1 MLCGRQIRRHAV
13 GRRSHRSLGAP
24 TLRDLPDPA
33 ENAEADFHRSR
44 SSQKRSRQGPA
55 RPFAGRLDR
64 PREGVRMTIF
74 VEIDRNP
81 STSSWPGLSRPST
94 PFPHAAPGGVDA
106 GDKPGDDE
114 SAIVATVGRTAGF
127 VHAFASVALLLTAV
141 SAAHAEDLW
150 RHGTLVP
157 KGDAGFIY
165 MAAEG
170 GFAKAEG
177 LDLKMQAFQNDT
189 LMMKA
194 LIAGELDSY
203 EGSPISPLIA
213 GSKGA
218 DVKILGCTWPK
229 LTYSLFSHDGIG
241 AVADLKGKKFGIS
254 APGSLPDLV
263 ARAMLKQAGV
273 APSEVSF
280 VAAGSD
286 PDRVRALSAENI
298 DAPISTSDFATRP
311 ELKLKTLA
319 VAADALP
326 QFLRQCI
333 VSRGDLFRTQS
344 DQLVGFVAAEMN
356 AYAFAYAHRD
366 KVVALTRRIASL
378 PPGDPI
384 ADASYRDVVEQ
395 RSASAT
401 IEIDLDKLRWLRDLL
416 AEDGRMAAKLD
427 PAAVTDPSIREAA
440 LARVK

>member
-1 MLCGRQIRRHAV
+1 MSGGIAGPKTGKGVCVAMAKLGRLISIHGLLAAV
-13 GRRSHRSLGAP
+13 GFAFTS
-24 TLRDLPDPA
+24 PA
-33 ENAEADFHRSR
+33 
-44 SSQKRSRQGPA
+44 
-55 RPFAGRLDR
+55 
-64 PREGVRMTIF
+64 
-74 VEIDRNP
+74 
-81 STSSWPGLSRPST
+81 
-94 PFPHAAPGGVDA
+94 
-106 GDKPGDDE
+106 
-114 SAIVATVGRTAGF
+114 
-127 VHAFASVALLLTAV
+127 AL
-141 SAAHAEDLW
+141 HAEDLW

-177 LDLKMQAFQNDT
+177 LDLKMLAFQNDT

-194 LIAGELDSY
+194 LIAGQLDSY

-241 AVADLKGKKFGIS
+241 SIAALRGKKVGIS

-263 ARAMLKQAGV
+263 ARTMLKQAGV

-286 PDRVRALSAENI
+286 PERVRALMAKTI
-298 DAPISTSDFATRP
+298 DAAISTSDFAAQP

-319 VAADALP
+319 VASEALP
-326 QFLRQCI
+326 QFMRQCVI
-333 VSRGDLFRTQS
+333 TRGERVRAKRP
-344 DQLVGFVAAEMN
+344 QLVAFIASEMKAYGFAL
-356 AYAFAYAHRD
+356 AHRD
-366 KVVALTRRIASL
+366 RVVALTRRIAGL
-378 PPGDPI
+378 PPSDPV
-384 ADASYRDVVEQ
+384 AEVSYREVVEQ
-395 RSASAT
+395 QAASPA

-416 AEDGRMAAKLD
+416 ADDGRMAAKFD
-427 PAAVTDPSIREAA
+427 PAALTDSSVREAA
-440 LARVK
+440 LMRIK

>member
-1 MLCGRQIRRHAV
+1 MVCALVAV
-13 GRRSHRSLGAP
+13 ASLLA
-24 TLRDLPDPA
+24 A
-33 ENAEADFHRSR
+33 
-44 SSQKRSRQGPA
+44 
-55 RPFAGRLDR
+55 
-64 PREGVRMTIF
+64 
-74 VEIDRNP
+74 
-81 STSSWPGLSRPST
+81 T
-94 PFPHAAPGGVDA
+94 P
-106 GDKPGDDE
+106 
-114 SAIVATVGRTAGF
+114 
-127 VHAFASVALLLTAV
+127 
-141 SAAHAEDLW
+141 AHADDLW

-170 GFAKAEG
+170 GFAKAQG

-241 AVADLKGKKFGIS
+241 SVADLSGKKFGIS

-286 PDRVRALSAENI
+286 PERVRALMAKTI
-298 DAPISTSDFATRP
+298 DAAISTSDFAARP
-311 ELKLKTLA
+311 GAQAQDARGRRRGAAA
-319 VAADALP
+319 VPAP
-326 QFLRQCI
+326 MHR
-333 VSRGDLFRTQS
+333 SRRGDLIRTKR
-344 DQLVGFVAAEMN
+344 DQLVAFVAAEMN
-356 AYAFAYAHRD
+356 AYAFALRVIA
-366 KVVALTRRIASL
+366 TRSSR
-378 PPGDPI
+378 
-384 ADASYRDVVEQ
+384 
-395 RSASAT
+395 
-401 IEIDLDKLRWLRDLL
+401 
-416 AEDGRMAAKLD
+416 
-427 PAAVTDPSIREAA
+427 
-440 LARVK
+440 

>member
-1 MLCGRQIRRHAV
+1 MTAERWSNFGIQIGTLLAV
-13 GRRSHRSLGAP
+13 IPLAFISA
-24 TLRDLPDPA
+24 T
-33 ENAEADFHRSR
+33 
-44 SSQKRSRQGPA
+44 
-55 RPFAGRLDR
+55 
-64 PREGVRMTIF
+64 TI
-74 VEIDRNP
+74 
-81 STSSWPGLSRPST
+81 
-94 PFPHAAPGGVDA
+94 
-106 GDKPGDDE
+106 
-114 SAIVATVGRTAGF
+114 
-127 VHAFASVALLLTAV
+127 
-141 SAAHAEDLW
+141 HAEDVW

-229 LTYSLFSHDGIG
+229 LTYSLFSHDGIAAIG
-241 AVADLKGKKFGIS
+241 DLKGKKVGIS
-254 APGSLPDLV
+254 APGSLPDVV
-263 ARAMLKQAGV
+263 ARAMLKQAGIS
-273 APSEVSF
+273 PSEVSF

-286 PDRVRALSAENI
+286 PDRVRALMAKTI
-298 DAPISTSDFATRP
+298 DAAISTSDFAARP
-311 ELKLKTLA
+311 ELTLKTLA
-319 VAADALP
+319 IASEVLP
-326 QFLRQCI
+326 QFLRQCLI
-333 VSRGDLFRTQS
+333 TRGDLIRSKRTP
-344 DQLVGFVAAEMN
+344 LVAFVAAEMK
-356 AYAFAYAHRD
+356 AYGFALSHRD

-384 ADASYRDVVEQ
+384 AETSYREVVEQ
-395 RSASAT
+395 RAASPA
-401 IEIDLDKLRWLRDLL
+401 IEIDMEKLRWLRDLL
-416 AEDGRMAAKLD
+416 ADDGRMAARFD

-440 LARVK
+440 LMRVNR

>member
-1 MLCGRQIRRHAV
+1 MSTTPSPFTLVRASPREHVTINRAAALSSPSPLVGEGRGGGSGGDGTQVPH
-13 GRRSHRSLGAP
+13 GP
-24 TLRDLPDPA
+24 TPTPDPSPQGGG
-33 ENAEADFHRSR
+33 E
-44 SSQKRSRQGPA
+44 KRSFAVDIAA
-55 RPFAGRLDR
+55 RALGC
-64 PREGVRMTIF
+64 
-74 VEIDRNP
+74 
-81 STSSWPGLSRPST
+81 
-94 PFPHAAPGGVDA
+94 
-106 GDKPGDDE
+106 
-114 SAIVATVGRTAGF
+114 
-127 VHAFASVALLLTAV
+127 VALIAVLTAV
-141 SAAHAEDLW
+141 PTARADDLW

-170 GFAKAEG
+170 GFAKAQG

-218 DVKILGCTWPK
+218 DVRILGCTWPK

-241 AVADLKGKKFGIS
+241 AVADLKGRKVGIS

-263 ARAMLKQAGV
+263 ARALLKQAGI
-273 APSEVSF
+273 APTEVSF

-286 PDRVRALSAENI
+286 PERVRALMAKTI
-298 DAPISTSDFATRP
+298 DAAISTSDFAARP

-319 VAADALP
+319 IAGDVLP
-326 QFLRQCI
+326 QFVRQCI
-333 VSRGDLFRTQS
+333 VSRGALIRAKRN
-344 DQLVGFVAAEMN
+344 QLTGFVAAEMG
-356 AYAFAYAHRD
+356 AYGFAYANQD
-366 KVVALTRRIASL
+366 AVVALTRRVANLQPS
-378 PPGDPI
+378 DPV
-384 ADASYRDVVEQ
+384 AEASYREIVAQ
-395 RSASAT
+395 KAASPA

-416 AEDGRMAAKLD
+416 AEDGRMAATFD
-427 PAAVTDPSIREAA
+427 PATLTDPSIREAA

>member
-1 MLCGRQIRRHAV
+1 LDRAHEGVGVTLLALAGRAEGERFQGPGLAREGQIRGAAPSPGMSAKNALV
-13 GRRSHRSLGAP
+13 ATFPRRRGGVEA
-24 TLRDLPDPA
+24 LPDA
-33 ENAEADFHRSR
+33 IAL
-44 SSQKRSRQGPA
+44 PA
-55 RPFAGRLDR
+55 RWQGLRVAMTKL
-64 PREGVRMTIF
+64 GVLITTQ
-74 VEIDRNP
+74 V
-81 STSSWPGLSRPST
+81 L
-94 PFPHAAPGGVDA
+94 AAA
-106 GDKPGDDE
+106 
-114 SAIVATVGRTAGF
+114 
-127 VHAFASVALLLTAV
+127 AFAFTSTTPL
-141 SAAHAEDLW
+141 HAEDLW

-177 LDLKMQAFQNDT
+177 LDLKMLAFQNDT

-218 DVKILGCTWPK
+218 DVRILGCTWPK

-241 AVADLKGKKFGIS
+241 SIAALRGKKVGIS

-263 ARAMLKQAGV
+263 ARTMLKQAGI

-286 PDRVRALSAENI
+286 PERVRALMAKTI
-298 DAPISTSDFATRP
+298 DAAISTSDFAAQP

-319 VAADALP
+319 VASEALP
-326 QFLRQCI
+326 QFMRQCVI
-333 VSRGDLFRTQS
+333 TRGERVRS
-344 DQLVGFVAAEMN
+344 KRPQLVAFIASEMKAYGFAL
-356 AYAFAYAHRD
+356 AHRD
-366 KVVALTRRIASL
+366 RAVALTRRIAGL
-378 PPGDPI
+378 PPGDPV
-384 ADASYRDVVEQ
+384 AEASYREVVEQ
-395 RSASAT
+395 RAASPA

-416 AEDGRMAAKLD
+416 AEDGRMAAKFD
-427 PAAVTDPSIREAA
+427 PAALTDTSIREAA
-440 LARVK
+440 LMRVK

>member
-1 MLCGRQIRRHAV
+1 MSANDATSPRKPGEVEALGDAIALATAGQGASGAS
-13 GRRSHRSLGAP
+13 GRRSIG
-24 TLRDLPDPA
+24 
-33 ENAEADFHRSR
+33 
-44 SSQKRSRQGPA
+44 
-55 RPFAGRLDR
+55 
-64 PREGVRMTIF
+64 
-74 VEIDRNP
+74 
-81 STSSWPGLSRPST
+81 GLL
-94 PFPHAAPGGVDA
+94 AAV
-106 GDKPGDDE
+106 
-114 SAIVATVGRTAGF
+114 
-127 VHAFASVALLLTAV
+127 AFALTATTL
-141 SAAHAEDLW
+141 HAEDLW

-170 GFAKAEG
+170 GFAKTEG
-177 LDLKMQAFQNDT
+177 LDLKMLAFQNDT

-241 AVADLKGKKFGIS
+241 SIAALRGKKVGIS

-263 ARAMLKQAGV
+263 ARTMLRQAGV

-286 PDRVRALSAENI
+286 PERVRALMAKTI
-298 DAPISTSDFATRP
+298 DAAISTSDFAAQP

-319 VAADALP
+319 VASEALP
-326 QFLRQCI
+326 QFLRQCVI
-333 VSRGDLFRTQS
+333 TRGERVRS
-344 DQLVGFVAAEMN
+344 KRPQLVAFMASEMKAYGFAIG
-356 AYAFAYAHRD
+356 HRD
-366 KVVALTRRIASL
+366 RVVALTRRIASL
-378 PPGDPI
+378 PPGDPV
-384 ADASYRDVVEQ
+384 AEVSYREVVEQ
-395 RSASAT
+395 RAASPA

-416 AEDGRMAAKLD
+416 AEDGRMAAKFD
-427 PAAVTDPSIREAA
+427 PAALTDTSIREAA
-440 LARVK
+440 LMRIK

>member
-1 MLCGRQIRRHAV
+1 
-13 GRRSHRSLGAP
+13 
-24 TLRDLPDPA
+24 
-33 ENAEADFHRSR
+33 
-44 SSQKRSRQGPA
+44 
-55 RPFAGRLDR
+55 
-64 PREGVRMTIF
+64 MTIF
-74 VEIDRNP
+74 EKIGHDRF
-81 STSSWPGLSRPST
+81 TSSWPGLSRPST
-94 PFPHAAPGGVDA
+94 LFLHAAPQDVD
-106 GDKPGDDE
+106 GRDKPGHDK
-114 SAIVATVGRTAGF
+114 SKTLAAIGGAAAPLR
-127 VHAFASVALLLTAV
+127 AFASAAALLTTV
-141 SAAHAEDLW
+141 YAAHAEDPW

-177 LDLKMQAFQNDT
+177 LDMKMQAFQNDT

-241 AVADLKGKKFGIS
+241 TISDLKGKKFGIS

-263 ARAMLKQAGV
+263 ARTMLKQAGV

-286 PDRVRALSAENI
+286 PERVRALMAKTI
-298 DAPISTSDFATRP
+298 DAAISTSDFAARP

-319 VAADALP
+319 VASDALP
-326 QFLRQCI
+326 QFMRQCI
-333 VSRGDLFRTQS
+333 ITRGDLIRSKRTQ
-344 DQLVGFVAAEMN
+344 LVSFVTAEMK
-356 AYAFAYAHRD
+356 AYGFAFAHRD
-366 KVVALTRRIASL
+366 KVVALTRRIAGL
-378 PPGDPI
+378 PPGDPV
-384 ADASYRDVVEQ
+384 AEASYREVVEQ
-395 RSASAT
+395 RAASPA

-416 AEDGRMAAKLD
+416 AEDGRMAAKFD

-440 LARVK
+440 LTRVK